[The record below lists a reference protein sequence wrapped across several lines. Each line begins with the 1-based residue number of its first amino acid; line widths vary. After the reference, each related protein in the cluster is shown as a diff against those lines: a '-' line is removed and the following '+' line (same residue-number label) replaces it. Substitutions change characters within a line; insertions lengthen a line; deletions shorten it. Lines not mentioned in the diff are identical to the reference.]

1 MSVTTPAPRRG
12 GGPGL
17 PARRPTVAL
26 ALGGGGARGL
36 AHILML
42 EALDELGVR
51 PVSIAG
57 TSIGAIFGAAYA
69 SGLSATEIRAH
80 AEVVLKQRLDLVR
93 DLFAARSSPIAKLWS
108 LIPVRSALLDP
119 AALLEIVMP
128 SRLKRDFSELE
139 IPLKIVASDFYA
151 QEPVVF
157 TRGALRPAV
166 AASMALPVVFQPVMH
181 EGRALI
187 DGGLTN
193 PLPFDLVTGEADLVV
208 AIDVS
213 GAPVPSA
220 GRDHPSALEAL
231 WATSFIFER
240 TIVREKLRSLQPDI
254 YVDAGTSH
262 FQVGEFWKL
271 PQILE
276 AAGPAKERFKAQL
289 SRALTSETVETGRLE
304 GPVTT
309 EATQRVFA
317 EPAAGET
324 VTGTKPRRRLL
335 RRRKDMQD

>member
-1 MSVTTPAPRRG
+1 MSVTIPAPRRSV
-12 GGPGL
+12 GPGL
-17 PARRPTVAL
+17 PSRRPTVAL

-57 TSIGAIFGAAYA
+57 TSIGAVFGAAYA
-69 SGLSATEIRAH
+69 SGLSAIEIRAH
-80 AEVVLKQRLDLVR
+80 AEVVLKQRIDLMR
-93 DLFAARSSPIAKLWS
+93 DLFAARSAPIAKLWS

-157 TRGALRPAV
+157 TRGELRPAI

-220 GRDHPSALEAL
+220 DRDHPSALEAL

-240 TIVREKLRSLQPDI
+240 TIVREKLKSLQPDI
-254 YVDAGTSH
+254 YIDAGTSH

-289 SRALTSETVETGRLE
+289 SRVLASETVATGTLESPTETTVA
-304 GPVTT
+304 P
-309 EATQRVFA
+309 RVIG
-317 EPAAGET
+317 EPTAGEAEE
-324 VTGTKPRRRLL
+324 KPRRRLL
-335 RRRKDMQD
+335 GRRRGKRD

>member
-1 MSVTTPAPRRG
+1 MSIVTSPPRRG
-12 GGPGL
+12 GGSGL
-17 PARRPTVAL
+17 PARRPSIAL

-42 EALDELGVR
+42 EALDEMGVK

-80 AEVVLKQRLDLVR
+80 AEMVLKQRFDLVR
-93 DLFAARSSPIAKLWS
+93 DLFAARSVPIAKLWS
-108 LIPVRSALLDP
+108 LIPLRSALLDP
-119 AALLEIVMP
+119 ATLLEIVMP

-151 QEPVVF
+151 QEPIVF
-157 TRGALRPAV
+157 TQGPLRPAV
-166 AASMALPVVFQPVMH
+166 AASMALPVVFQPVMND
-181 EGRALI
+181 GRALI

-193 PLPFDLVTGEADLVV
+193 PLPFDLVTGEADIVV

-213 GAPVPSA
+213 GAPVPSP
-220 GRDHPSALEAL
+220 GRDYPSAMEAL

-240 TIVREKLRSLQPDI
+240 TIVREKLKSRQPDI
-254 YVDAGTSH
+254 YIDAGTSQ
-262 FQVGEFWKL
+262 FQIGDFLRL

-276 AAGPAKERFKAQL
+276 AAAPAKERLKAQL
-289 SRALTSETVETGRLE
+289 GRVLSAETVALDRLDE
-304 GPVTT
+304 NSAGLGA
-309 EATQRVFA
+309 EASA
-317 EPAAGET
+317 EA
-324 VTGTKPRRRLL
+324 KPRRLL
-335 RRRKDMQD
+335 PRRKKKDG